1 MRKKGKTMVE
11 NKKNLSEET
20 LRAIISATAA
30 IVGGYVENN
39 KVGGNKIGPVIDE
52 VYGALVNAANKTG
65 SYALEPAVAV
75 ADSVKPEYIVCL
87 EDGKKLKMLKRYL
100 KTKHNM
106 SAADYREKWNL
117 PNDYPMI
124 APNYAKKRS
133 ALAKKSGLGKK

>member
-1 MRKKGKTMVE
+1 MSE
-11 NKKNLSEET
+11 NTKNLPEET
-20 LRAIISATAA
+20 LRAIISATAE

-39 KVGGNKIGPVIDE
+39 KVGGNKIAPIIDE
-52 VYGALVNAANKTG
+52 VYGALASAAAKTG
-65 SYALEPAVAV
+65 SMSLEPAVAI
-75 ADSVKPEYIVCL
+75 ADSVKPEYVVCL

-100 KTKHNM
+100 KTKYDM

-117 PNDYPMI
+117 PPDYPMI